1 MFDLKTR
8 ALLYHT
14 TSKKKEIYK
23 RRIMVGDILGNKTLY
38 TDFPDDFI
46 NIVEL
51 DGIYFYR
58 NIFVYNNSSAGTLDT
73 CIRDHL
79 EDPFEYS
86 IYVGAN
92 ENDKIIYYYN
102 LKTNKLQVNK
112 NEYKMSDTVQDV
124 TEVTDC
130 QAYRHIYIKDPNIR
144 PLKVGDA
151 LKNGTKLYFNIP
163 DNITELYSEYKY
175 TSSTRSKVRSKTPIL
190 KASPSAPSTTDTLI
204 SKFLNVT
211 YYPDDFELPLVTNLI
226 LTDGS
231 SNIDIFKAT
240 LNQSIKYKPEIN
252 VSSYTIT
259 SPTTITDYKE
269 FDFWS
274 QFIFVDETTL

>member
-1 MFDLKTR
+1 MIGIKR
-8 ALLYHT
+8 RSSIYYPI
-14 TSKKKEIYK
+14 KEYYK
-23 RRIMVGDILGNKTLY
+23 RRIMVGDMLTNKTLY
-38 TDFPDDFI
+38 ADFPDDFANKTDLNLNESERAFCI
-46 NIVEL
+46 
-51 DGIYFYR
+51 
-58 NIFVYNNSSAGTLDT
+58 YNNSSPGSYDVRL
-73 CIRDHL
+73 L
-79 EDPFEYS
+79 EYTDGVFEYGICVGPTALRNN
-86 IYVGAN
+86 IYF
-92 ENDKIIYYYN
+92 YN
-102 LKTNKLQVNK
+102 IETNKLEVNK
-112 NEYKMSDTVQDV
+112 NEYKMSDKVQDV

-163 DNITELYSEYKY
+163 DNITELYSEYKH
-175 TSSTRSKVRSKTPIL
+175 TSSTKGKVRSKTPIL

-240 LNQSIKYKPEIN
+240 LNQSINYKPEIN
-252 VSSYTIT
+252 ISAHTIT